1 MASYADIVDAGNS
14 TYQRLS
20 LGNSSG
26 VIEHRVFRWRKAL
39 ASSDHL
45 TGSRVSRYLNFAE
58 QRRESYNGI
67 ISEVKDRIS
76 VRVKLQSKNLG
87 KAFIRG

>member
-1 MASYADIVDAGNS
+1 MS
-14 TYQRLS
+14 TS
-20 LGNSSG
+20 ICVW
-26 VIEHRVFRWRKAL
+26 VIRAAAKSTVFRWRKAL

-67 ISEVKDRIS
+67 VSEVKTRGSSSLQHPWHVPRIS
-76 VRVKLQSKNLG
+76 LYSGLRKD
-87 KAFIRG
+87 